1 MLIDTHCHLNDPF
14 FEKSVPDVLTRA
26 RAAGV
31 SGFIVLAYD
40 HASLS
45 RTAQLASSYP
55 GVLFPAFG
63 IHPWH
68 VDEAVRDE
76 EILSLIRKNKT
87 VAIGEIGLDFSP
99 ECPPQEVQ
107 VRSLVRQLNWAQEF
121 ELPVA
126 IHCRKAYDRLY
137 EILLDFRGKLRGVI
151 HSFSGNREMMLK
163 LIDLGFYIS
172 FSGSVTRATAR
183 KYHKNAEAVPLG
195 RMLLETDAPSIA
207 TETTVAAEVE
217 PRHIVEVAQQ
227 IARLRGISFEEVCDR
242 TTENARR
249 LFDLS

>member
-1 MLIDTHCHLNDPF
+1 MLIDTHCHLNDPV
-14 FEKSVPDVLTRA
+14 FEKTLPDVLTRA

-40 HASLS
+40 HASLR
-45 RTAQLASSYP
+45 RTAEMASSFP
-55 GVLFPAFG
+55 EVLFPAFG

-68 VDEAVRDE
+68 VNEGIRDE
-76 EILSLIRKNKT
+76 EVLSLVRKSKT
-87 VAIGEIGLDFSP
+87 AAIGEIGLDFSP

-107 VRSLVRQLNWAQEF
+107 VQSLVRQLNWAKEF
-121 ELPVA
+121 ELPAA

-137 EILLDFRGKLRGVI
+137 EILLDFKGNLRGVI
-151 HSFSGNREMMLK
+151 HSFSGNKEMMFK
-163 LIDLGFYIS
+163 LVDLGFYIS
-172 FSGSVTRATAR
+172 FSGSVTQRTAR
-183 KYHKNAEAVPLG
+183 KYHRNAEAVPLD

-207 TETTVAAEVE
+207 TETTMAAEVE
-217 PRHIVEVAQQ
+217 PCHVVEVAQQ

-249 LFDLS
+249 LFGLP